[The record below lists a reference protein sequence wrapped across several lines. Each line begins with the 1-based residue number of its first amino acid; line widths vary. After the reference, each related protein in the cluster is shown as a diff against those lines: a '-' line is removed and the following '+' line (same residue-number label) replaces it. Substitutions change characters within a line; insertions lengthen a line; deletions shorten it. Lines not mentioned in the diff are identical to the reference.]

1 MGSEMCIRDRIKNDQ
16 VVDSIVSTVKIAN
29 SAVTAAKADLTAAWA
44 WTGVAPESN
53 VDPSGANS
61 LCRKSYVDSLVNG
74 VHWKE
79 SCRIRVASNVDI
91 SGPGSTLDGL
101 AMSSGQRVL
110 LVSQTTATE
119 NGIYDYNG
127 AASAMTRTSDA
138 DAYTELNG
146 AAIFIREGTS
156 ADTGY
161 TQTAELTSYAG
172 QVWALFTATAG
183 GRQAGTALSLSS
195 NTLNVDFDNAT
206 IGVNGSDAL
215 VVKAAGIG
223 TAELGNSVVTNA
235 KLQNSA
241 LTVSSGN
248 GLTGGGSISLGGSAS
263 LAIQLDGSSLAVGG
277 SGLKI
282 ADDGVN
288 SAQIAD
294 SACGTAA
301 IADGA
306 ITLDKLQNLSAA
318 QILLGNASNR
328 PAAVSVSGDI
338 GISNA
343 GVTAIQTAAV
353 QTGMIADS
361 AVSNAKLASSALSVV
376 AGNGLANGGS
386 VSLGASV
393 SLSVLADGSTMAV
406 SNSGI
411 KVADAGIGA
420 TQIGNGVI
428 VADKLASN
436 SVETAKIAANAV
448 TAAKVS
454 DDSLGLVYMIFRP
467 GTESF
472 TGNAATKYD
481 LAQTILA
488 AFHDGVQVYRNG
500 LRCKKSGSASDSS
513 EYSVANNGTGGVTA
527 ITFGGAPNGDIIIC
541 DYIF

>member
-1 MGSEMCIRDRIKNDQ
+1 MAIQIKNDQ

-91 SGPGSTLDGL
+91 SSPGSTLDGL

-119 NGIYDYNG
+119 CGIYDYNG
-127 AASAMTRTSDA
+127 AASAMTRASDA

-146 AAIFIREGTS
+146 AAVFIREGTS

-338 GISNA
+338 AISNA

-376 AGNGLANGGS
+376 AGNGLGNGGS

-448 TAAKVS
+448 TAAKVA
-454 DDSLGLVYMIFRP
+454 DDSLGLVKMSFRP

-500 LRCKKSGSASDSS
+500 LRCKKSGSPSDSS

-527 ITFGGAPNGDIIIC
+527 ITFGGAPNGDVVIC

>member
-1 MGSEMCIRDRIKNDQ
+1 
-16 VVDSIVSTVKIAN
+16 
-29 SAVTAAKADLTAAWA
+29 
-44 WTGVAPESN
+44 
-53 VDPSGANS
+53 
-61 LCRKSYVDSLVNG
+61 
-74 VHWKE
+74 
-79 SCRIRVASNVDI
+79 
-91 SGPGSTLDGL
+91 
-101 AMSSGQRVL
+101 
-110 LVSQTTATE
+110 
-119 NGIYDYNG
+119 
-127 AASAMTRTSDA
+127 
-138 DAYTELNG
+138 
-146 AAIFIREGTS
+146 
-156 ADTGY
+156 
-161 TQTAELTSYAG
+161 SYAG

-338 GISNA
+338 AISNA

-376 AGNGLANGGS
+376 AGNGLGNGGS

-448 TAAKVS
+448 TAAKVA
-454 DDSLGLVYMIFRP
+454 DDSLGLVKMSFRP
-467 GTESF
+467 GT
-472 TGNAATKYD
+472 
-481 LAQTILA
+481 
-488 AFHDGVQVYRNG
+488 
-500 LRCKKSGSASDSS
+500 
-513 EYSVANNGTGGVTA
+513 
-527 ITFGGAPNGDIIIC
+527 
-541 DYIF
+541 

>member
-1 MGSEMCIRDRIKNDQ
+1 MAIQIKNDQ

-91 SGPGSTLDGL
+91 SSPGSTLDGL

-119 NGIYDYNG
+119 CGIYDYNG
-127 AASAMTRTSDA
+127 AASAMTRASDA

-146 AAIFIREGTS
+146 AAVFIREGTS

-338 GISNA
+338 AISNA

-376 AGNGLANGGS
+376 AGNGLGNGGS

-448 TAAKVS
+448 TAAKVA
-454 DDSLGLVYMIFRP
+454 DDSLGLVKMSFRP

-500 LRCKKSGSASDSS
+500 LRCKKSGSPSDSS